1 LLYSLISGAKNY
13 IAAENVAYLH
23 MPHYEGLRTADI
35 LEFIK
40 PYDEVWKCL
49 PVDQEILKV
58 PKQWLINVAYSG
70 IGDDFSMWV
79 KKQINA
85 RNAKVTKEKNMMVD
99 IDPEV
104 LAAFQA
110 SSHVS
115 RK

>member
-1 LLYSLISGAKNY
+1 MISGAKNY

-23 MPHYEGLRTADI
+23 LPHYEDFRTSDI

-40 PYDEVWKCL
+40 PYGEVWKCL
-49 PVDQEILKV
+49 PVDKEIPKA

-70 IGDDFSMWV
+70 IGDDFSVWV
-79 KKQINA
+79 KKKVEA
-85 RNAKVTKEKNMMVD
+85 RNAKVTKEKNLMVD
-99 IDPEV
+99 MDPEI

-110 SSHVS
+110 STHIS